1 MPPQVSCS
9 ITASNAGILHWMSR
23 HVKRPYRSSLREETA
38 ELTRARIR
46 ESAARLFVEQGFVAT
61 TVKQVAAAAGV
72 AERTVYAAF
81 PSKADLFNE
90 VLGVATVGDDRPV
103 PVAER
108 AEFRAAFGERDG
120 HRALQ
125 LIVDYG
131 TALLDRAGPL
141 IITSIESAGADPD
154 MRRIADQGAH
164 ATAVNLGAFARA
176 LTDHGA
182 LRPGLDAQQAADVL
196 LVLSSPHVHHLL
208 RRDRGWSVERYRDWL
223 LDTLTSTLLPDAGGR
238 SAPSRS
244 TRSATPEGGGA
255 VVGGP

>member
-1 MPPQVSCS
+1 M
-9 ITASNAGILHWMSR
+9 LHWMSR
-23 HVKRPYRSSLREETA
+23 PVKRSYRSDLREEA
-38 ELTRARIR
+38 ARHTRVRIR

-61 TVKQVAAAAGV
+61 TMKQVATAAGV

-90 VLGVATVGDDRPV
+90 ALGVATVGDDLPV
-103 PVAER
+103 PVADR
-108 AEFRAAFGERDG
+108 AEFRAAFDERDG
-120 HRALQ
+120 RRALT
-125 LIVDYG
+125 LVVDYG
-131 TALLDRAGPL
+131 TALLERAGPL

-154 MRRIADQGAH
+154 MRRIANQGAH

-176 LTDHGA
+176 LADHGA
-182 LRPGLDAQQAADVL
+182 LRPGLDARQAADVL

-208 RRDRGWSVERYRDWL
+208 RHDRGWSVERYRDWL

>member
-1 MPPQVSCS
+1 MPTSAGGCMVPLKFRCS
-9 ITASNAGILHWMSR
+9 ISASNDAMLHWMSR
-23 HVKRPYRSSLREETA
+23 PVKRSYRSDLREEA
-38 ELTRARIR
+38 ARHTRVRIR

-61 TVKQVAAAAGV
+61 TMKQVATAA
-72 AERTVYAAF
+72 
-81 PSKADLFNE
+81 
-90 VLGVATVGDDRPV
+90 GVATVGDDLPV
-103 PVAER
+103 PVADR
-108 AEFRAAFGERDG
+108 AEFRAAFDERDG
-120 HRALQ
+120 RRALT
-125 LIVDYG
+125 LVVDYG
-131 TALLDRAGPL
+131 TALLERAGPL

>member
-108 AEFRAAFGERDG
+108 AEFRAAFADRDG
-120 HRALQ
+120 
-125 LIVDYG
+125 
-131 TALLDRAGPL
+131 
-141 IITSIESAGADPD
+141 
-154 MRRIADQGAH
+154 
-164 ATAVNLGAFARA
+164 
-176 LTDHGA
+176 
-182 LRPGLDAQQAADVL
+182 LRPGLEVQQAADIL
-196 LVLSSPHVHHLL
+196 MVLSSPHVHHLL
-208 RRDRGWSVERYRDWL
+208 RHDRDWTVDRYRDWL
-223 LDTLTSTLLPDAGGR
+223 LDTLSGALLPDTREPPR
-238 SAPSRS
+238 SPS
-244 TRSATPEGGGA
+244 TPSAASEGGGRA
-255 VVGGP
+255 VVDGA

>member
-1 MPPQVSCS
+1 M
-9 ITASNAGILHWMSR
+9 LHWMSR
-23 HVKRPYRSSLREETA
+23 PVKRSYRSALREEA
-38 ELTRARIR
+38 ARHTRVRIR

-61 TVKQVAAAAGV
+61 TMKQVATAAGV

-90 VLGVATVGDDRPV
+90 ALGVATVGDDLPV
-103 PVAER
+103 PVADR
-108 AEFRAAFGERDG
+108 AEFRAAFDERDG
-120 HRALQ
+120 RRALT
-125 LIVDYG
+125 LV
-131 TALLDRAGPL
+131 
-141 IITSIESAGADPD
+141 ADH
-154 MRRIADQGAH
+154 GAH

>member
-1 MPPQVSCS
+1 MPTSAGGCMVPLKFRCS
-9 ITASNAGILHWMSR
+9 ISASNDAMLHWMSR
-23 HVKRPYRSSLREETA
+23 PVKRSYRSGR
-38 ELTRARIR
+38 
-46 ESAARLFVEQGFVAT
+46 
-61 TVKQVAAAAGV
+61 
-72 AERTVYAAF
+72 
-81 PSKADLFNE
+81 
-90 VLGVATVGDDRPV
+90 
-103 PVAER
+103 
-108 AEFRAAFGERDG
+108 
-120 HRALQ
+120 RALT
-125 LIVDYG
+125 LVVDYG
-131 TALLDRAGPL
+131 TALLERAGPL

-176 LTDHGA
+176 LADHGA